1 MRQLTT
7 YVALML
13 ISLGNCAWSQESVV
27 ALLERKLM
35 SRLEVIDRDL
45 VGVLGVV
52 AIDLKTGA
60 ILQHNANAVFPQA
73 SSIKI
78 PIMAEV
84 FRQIE
89 AGKLKQDSSV
99 TLKREDAVGGSGN
112 LQTLLKRGPVKVTV
126 RELVDKMIRDSDNT
140 ATNQL
145 IGMVGMESVN
155 QWIAGAGM
163 KETKLQRPHDGQHG
177 CQGRS

>member
-7 YVALML
+7 YVALM
-13 ISLGNCAWSQESVV
+13 IFSLGSCAWSQESVV
-27 ALLERKLM
+27 RCSNANSM

-89 AGKLKQDSSV
+89 TGKLKQDSPVS
-99 TLKREDAVGGSGN
+99 LKREDAVGSGN
-112 LQTLLKRGPVKVTV
+112 R
-126 RELVDKMIRDSDNT
+126 RRF
-140 ATNQL
+140 
-145 IGMVGMESVN
+145 
-155 QWIAGAGM
+155 
-163 KETKLQRPHDGQHG
+163 
-177 CQGRS
+177 